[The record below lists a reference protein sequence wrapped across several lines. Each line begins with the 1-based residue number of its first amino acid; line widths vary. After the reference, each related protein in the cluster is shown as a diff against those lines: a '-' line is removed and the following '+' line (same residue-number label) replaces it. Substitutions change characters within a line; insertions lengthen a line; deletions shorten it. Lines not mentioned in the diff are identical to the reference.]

1 MCLGLHDND
10 EYAESCGHGKAIAVL
25 PSLETWK
32 APISAALRMGYRV
45 VCPNLYSNPK
55 SAESWRNTKS
65 TKSAQQMLLK
75 VLSMH
80 GSRVLIM
87 GDGQGGKVALKLLG
101 EMAGMNNLL
110 VGVMVFNM
118 PAMQKES
125 FAKLPANIPMCM
137 HLSTEQGTAL
147 PLSLKDAAR
156 ARSKLGR
163 RHR

>member
-1 MCLGLHDND
+1 
-10 EYAESCGHGKAIAVL
+10 
-25 PSLETWK
+25 
-32 APISAALRMGYRV
+32 
-45 VCPNLYSNPK
+45 
-55 SAESWRNTKS
+55 
-65 TKSAQQMLLK
+65 
-75 VLSMH
+75 MH

-163 RHR
+163 RLKDLTADARGVGDAQRPPAMVASPMLLRARLCPPPLNFLMSAARCLAATRVIR